1 MLRPKCSIV
10 TVQGF
15 SKVPQTNF
23 QALGPTAEEIV
34 AEDRDTIRKERQRL
48 LEAEN
53 QLKQVEAI
61 SAEKEK
67 PSQELQN

>member
-1 MLRPKCSIV
+1 MFNRDGS
-10 TVQGF
+10 GF
-15 SKVPQTNF
+15 LKGSTNKF
-23 QALGPTAEEIV
+23 SGSLGPTAEGIV

-61 SAEKEK
+61 SGEKEK
-67 PSQELQN
+67 PSQEIQN